1 MNAPIDITGITLRTP
16 RMTLRPWRES
26 DLEDFYAYAKVDGV
40 GQMAGWTPHK
50 NMEESR
56 TILQKF
62 IAQKKTLALEYE
74 GHVIG
79 ALGIEEYNEEH
90 YPELAYLRG
99 RELGYVLSRDY
110 WGRGLMPEAVKAVTA
125 YLFDTVGLDFLLVGH
140 FDWNRQSARV
150 IQKCGFRYIKNC
162 NYETRYG
169 TVENSEE
176 SILYNPK
183 GRRPLTHKGTQT
195 IETPRLLLRRAEM
208 NDAEPIYRN
217 WASSP
222 EVTKFLT
229 WPPHASLDVTK
240 QVLSGWIEECASPK
254 NYNWMIVLKS
264 LGEPIGNITARQVD
278 DKIGSTE
285 IGYCIGERWWHRGIM
300 SEALEAVLGFL
311 FEEVGFNRIESR
323 HDPHNPHSGDVMRKC
338 GMTYEGTAREA
349 DWNNQGLCDT
359 AHYAILRSEWAGK
372 EN

>member
-1 MNAPIDITGITLRTP
+1 MNAPIDITGITLHTP

-50 NMEESR
+50 SIEESR

-62 IAQKKTLALEYE
+62 IALKRTFALEYE
-74 GHVIG
+74 GKVIG
-79 ALGIEEYNEEH
+79 SLGIEEYNEEH
-90 YPELAYLRG
+90 YPELAWLRG

-110 WGRGLMPEAVKAVTA
+110 WGRGLMPEAVNAVTA
-125 YLFDTVGLDFLLVGH
+125 YLFDTAGLDFLLVGH

-150 IQKCGFRYIKNC
+150 IQKCGFRYIKTC
-162 NYETRYG
+162 NYKTRYG

-183 GRRPLTHKGTQT
+183 GRRLLTHKGSQT
-195 IETPRLLLRRAEM
+195 IETPRLLLRRAEIS
-208 NDAEPIYRN
+208 DAEPMYRN
-217 WASSP
+217 WASNP

-229 WPPHASLDVTK
+229 WPPHGSLDVTK
-240 QVLSGWIEECASPK
+240 QVLSSWIEECASPE

-359 AHYAILRSEWAGK
+359 AHYAILRSEWAEK
-372 EN
+372 EK

>member
-1 MNAPIDITGITLRTP
+1 MNAPIDITGIPLRTP

-62 IAQKKTLALEYE
+62 IALKRTFALEYE
-74 GHVIG
+74 GKVIG

-90 YPELAYLRG
+90 YPELTYLRG
-99 RELGYVLSRDY
+99 RELGYTLSRDY

-125 YLFDTVGLDFLLVGH
+125 YLFDTAGLDFLLVGH

-176 SILYNPK
+176 SILYNSK
-183 GRRPLTHKGTQT
+183 GRRPLTHKGSQT
-195 IETPRLLLRRAEM
+195 IETPRLFLRRAEIS
-208 NDAEPIYRN
+208 DAEPMYRN
-217 WASSP
+217 WASNP

-285 IGYCIGERWWHRGIM
+285 IGYCIGEHWWHCGIM

-311 FEEVGFNRIESR
+311 FKEVGFNRIESR

-359 AHYAILRSEWAGK
+359 AHYAILRSEWAEK
-372 EN
+372 EK